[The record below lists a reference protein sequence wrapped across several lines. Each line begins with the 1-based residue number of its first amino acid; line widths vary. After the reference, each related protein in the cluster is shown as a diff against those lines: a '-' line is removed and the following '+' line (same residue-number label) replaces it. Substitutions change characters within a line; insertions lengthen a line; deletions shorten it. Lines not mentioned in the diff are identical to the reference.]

1 MFSTAAVLPLVARL
15 GDFLRSAGEQ
25 AKRAV
30 ASGAVV
36 APDAIAL
43 VLEREMAGWSP
54 TISGREIL
62 DAETRRAAARF
73 LAGVAV
79 NVVVGKKEKAA

>member
-1 MFSTAAVLPLVARL
+1 MFSAAALLPLVARL
-15 GDFLRSAGEQ
+15 GDFLRSAGER

-30 ASGAVV
+30 ASGAAV
-36 APDAIAL
+36 APDVIAAE
-43 VLEREMAGWSP
+43 LEREMAGWKP
-54 TISGREIL
+54 TIGVREVL

-79 NVVVGKKEKAA
+79 NVVVGRKE

>member
-15 GDFLRSAGEQ
+15 GDYLRSAGEQ

-36 APDAIAL
+36 APDVIAS
-43 VLEREMAGWSP
+43 VLEREMAGWHP
-54 TISGREIL
+54 AINGREVF

>member
-1 MFSTAAVLPLVARL
+1 MFSTAALLPLVARL

-36 APDAIAL
+36 APDVIASAL
-43 VLEREMAGWSP
+43 DREMAGWSP
-54 TISGREIL
+54 TIAGREVL

>member
-1 MFSTAAVLPLVARL
+1 MV
-15 GDFLRSAGEQ
+15 
-25 AKRAV
+25 
-30 ASGAVV
+30 
-36 APDAIAL
+36 
-43 VLEREMAGWSP
+43 GWNP
-54 TISGREIL
+54 TIAGREVL

>member
-1 MFSTAAVLPLVARL
+1 MFSGVVLLPLVARL

-25 AKRAV
+25 AKRAL
-30 ASGAVV
+30 ASGSVV
-36 APDAIAL
+36 APDVIAAA
-43 VLEREMAGWSP
+43 LEREMVGWKP
-54 TISGREIL
+54 TINGREVL

-79 NVVVGKKEKAA
+79 NVVVGRKE